1 MFVLVAVIGAV
12 RLELPVFVVFMRQ
25 APMTASKRQA
35 APYEGWSIKNLPVR
49 STVVVLPPL
58 LARDHAFDP
67 TAIAGVLAADDAAET
82 GFLAGGSPAS
92 LAAALRTRSVGVIRR
107 ASGDLMNS

>member
-35 APYEGWSIKNLPVR
+35 APYEGWSIEILPVR
-49 STVVVLPPL
+49 STAVVLPPL
-58 LARDHAFDP
+58 
-67 TAIAGVLAADDAAET
+67 
-82 GFLAGGSPAS
+82 
-92 LAAALRTRSVGVIRR
+92 
-107 ASGDLMNS
+107 